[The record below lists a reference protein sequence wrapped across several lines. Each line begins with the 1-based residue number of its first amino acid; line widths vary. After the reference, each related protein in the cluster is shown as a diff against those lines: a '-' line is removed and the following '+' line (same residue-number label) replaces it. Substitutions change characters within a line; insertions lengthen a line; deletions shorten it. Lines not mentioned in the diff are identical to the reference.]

1 MSAWRKDQQLRPLG
15 YSCGAEGSNS
25 SLKMLFQQ
33 QLTRDLAS
41 QLHASQSAVQQ
52 LVHVQLAVYIH
63 VRVMKVKLSGFGPRD
78 HGNNNIN
85 NNSYKA
91 PFSNMS

>member
-1 MSAWRKDQQLRPLG
+1 
-15 YSCGAEGSNS
+15 
-25 SLKMLFQQ
+25 MLFQQ

-52 LVHVQLAVYIH
+52 LVHVQLPVYIH
-63 VRVMKVKLSGFGPRD
+63 VYIRVLKMKLSGFGPRD

-85 NNSYKA
+85 NSSYKA

>member
-1 MSAWRKDQQLRPLG
+1 
-15 YSCGAEGSNS
+15 
-25 SLKMLFQQ
+25 MLFQQ

-52 LVHVQLAVYIH
+52 LVHVQLPVYIL
-63 VRVMKVKLSGFGPRD
+63 VRVMKVKLSGFGLGD

-85 NNSYKA
+85 NSSYKA